1 MSSTVTLNSMNE
13 CRYGKL
19 DKARR
24 KIGNDIRV
32 CVLPR
37 VCRCSTGWSVTAAA
51 IRSVSEHSLGYAC
64 ESSSH

>member
-32 CVLPR
+32 GVLPR
-37 VCRCSTGWSVTAAA
+37 VCRCSTGWSVAAA
-51 IRSVSEHSLGYAC
+51 VRSVSEHSLGYAC
-64 ESSSH
+64 ESFSH